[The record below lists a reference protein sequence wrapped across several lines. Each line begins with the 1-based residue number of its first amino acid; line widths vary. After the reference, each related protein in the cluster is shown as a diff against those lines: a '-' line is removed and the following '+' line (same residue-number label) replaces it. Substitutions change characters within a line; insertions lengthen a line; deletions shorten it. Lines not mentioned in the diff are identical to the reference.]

1 MKVRWFLLAGFLLLC
16 STAPAEEPP
25 FRGLVT
31 GDRVHVRA
39 GPGLSYEILLTLEKR
54 ARVEVVAGIAQHY
67 RPEDLAGRLVVV
79 VNNLEPAVIRGVTS
93 QGMVLAAV
101 DGETLTV
108 VSPERPVSPGSV
120 VR

>member
-1 MKVRWFLLAGFLLLC
+1 MATIEQFRQLELKV
-16 STAPAEEPP
+16 
-25 FRGLVT
+25 
-31 GDRVHVRA
+31 
-39 GPGLSYEILLTLEKR
+39 
-54 ARVEVVAGIAQHY
+54 ARVVEAKLHPNADRLLVLSIDTGTERKEVVAGIAPHY
-67 RPEDLAGRLVVV
+67 RPEDLAGKLVVV

-101 DGETLTV
+101 DGETMSV